1 MRLTVATILINY
13 DWRRI
18 LWLQS
23 FLSYDI
29 LKIMDDIQKIE
40 HYVLSIISMLI
51 VAIMSI
57 GLVIQSSFYF
67 GISWF
72 GIMMTLCSCC
82 IILDANTTLRSL
94 CCSLF
99 SIGAIIPIFVANC
112 WWGAAVIPVAIVFW
126 GIKRR
131 SLSLSNTHKTD

>member
-57 GLVIQSSFYF
+57 GLVI
-67 GISWF
+67 
-72 GIMMTLCSCC
+72 
-82 IILDANTTLRSL
+82 
-94 CCSLF
+94 
-99 SIGAIIPIFVANC
+99 
-112 WWGAAVIPVAIVFW
+112 
-126 GIKRR
+126 
-131 SLSLSNTHKTD
+131 